1 MTRPAAYPSDLEV
14 QLPLEDGRTVL
25 VRPVVPDDAPMLVR
39 QLEHADPDTIY
50 QRFFRYPV
58 HLDAE
63 TLDHMTRLDYHDRL
77 ALAAF
82 AADGEGVAIA
92 RYEIIEPGLAEVAVV
107 VQPEWRLLGL
117 GTALLEM
124 LEGAAAGAWD
134 NQVHR
139 GLPARQSPDRI
150 AAGAGRVHRRRHR
163 RRPGHRLEGPRRLR
177 SGSFGEP
184 STPGRR
190 SAHGVARR
198 SVSAPSSGRGAFL

>member
-1 MTRPAAYPSDLEV
+1 MSEYVSPSTRPAAYPSDLEV

-63 TLDHMTRLDYHDRL
+63 TLDHMTRLDYHDRM

-124 LEGAAAGAWD
+124 LEGAALERGITRFTAIFLPD
-134 NQVHR
+134 N
-139 GLPARQSPDRI
+139 RQI
-150 AAGAGRVHRRRHR
+150 ASLLERV
-163 RRPGHRLEGPRRLR
+163 G
-177 SGSFGEP
+177 F
-184 STPGRR
+184 
-190 SAHGVARR
+190 
-198 SVSAPSSGRGAFL
+198 SSGGIDGGLGTASKDLAG